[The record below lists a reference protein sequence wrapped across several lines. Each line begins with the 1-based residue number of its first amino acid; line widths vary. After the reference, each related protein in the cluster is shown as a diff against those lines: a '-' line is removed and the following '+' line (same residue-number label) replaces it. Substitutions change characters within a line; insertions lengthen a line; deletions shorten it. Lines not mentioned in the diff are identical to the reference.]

1 MHTIKPLT
9 IIEGVE
15 IDKSF
20 MTYLTLIG
28 KKGTIDGYIWY
39 IEGPQEKII
48 VDTGIGTEAF
58 EHMKMIS
65 PKSTPQLYTPQE
77 ALARVGL
84 KPEEIDIV
92 ILTHLHFDHVD
103 QGALYTNARFIVQ
116 KDELEYALNPHP
128 SQGLFF
134 DRKSFE
140 KLNFEVV
147 DGDREI
153 VPGVSVLLTPGHT
166 NGSQS
171 VLVETAQGKA
181 IISGLC
187 TIRENYDPP
196 EKLRHPLP
204 VITPAIHK
212 DPIQA
217 YESVLRIK
225 QMADVIF
232 PLQEPGLG
240 VST

>member
-9 IIEGVE
+9 VIEGVHIE
-15 IDKSF
+15 KSF
-20 MTYLTLIG
+20 MTYLTLFG
-28 KKGTIDGYIWY
+28 QKGSIDGYIWY
-39 IEGPQEKII
+39 IQGPKEKII
-48 VDTGIGTEAF
+48 VDTGIGAEAF

-65 PKSTPQLYTPQE
+65 PKSTPKYYSPQE

-84 KPEEIDIV
+84 IPKEIDIV

-103 QGALYTNARFIVQ
+103 QGALYTNARFVIQ

-128 SQGLFF
+128 SQSLFL

-140 KLNFEVV
+140 DLNFEVV
-147 DGDREI
+147 VGDREI

-166 NGSQS
+166 NGGQS

-181 IISGLC
+181 VISGLC

-196 EKLRHPLP
+196 EELRRVMP
-204 VITPAIHK
+204 VLTPAIHK

-217 YESVLRIK
+217 YESVVRINEI
-225 QMADVIF
+225 ADVVF

-240 VST
+240 VAS